1 MERAKSTLDEHQ
13 LVCADAVTRPA
24 ANSANDRRGRSR
36 ERAVRLGAVIE
47 TYGQRLVSTLLPVQK
62 GRFGAPLGVLSPISD
77 DCVGFRCD
85 CRVHWCGCERRFLL
99 SPHRLV
105 HQRGGGTSGGHTGR
119 RLLEPAVYSGG
130 PRPGRKGEHAGKN
143 KAETLSPE
151 MTGATRS
158 AETAR
163 ALIRKTKRATR
174 RRFPAQGAYPRPLIL
189 KLVSGE
195 GYYCDGQ
202 NPMRC
207 DMNTE
212 VNKENALL
220 ETPEISQAINSGWV
234 ARDDRPLGVTNS
246 ATAEFPVF
254 CIVHTSASFPRQA

>member
-1 MERAKSTLDEHQ
+1 
-13 LVCADAVTRPA
+13 
-24 ANSANDRRGRSR
+24 
-36 ERAVRLGAVIE
+36 
-47 TYGQRLVSTLLPVQK
+47 
-62 GRFGAPLGVLSPISD
+62 
-77 DCVGFRCD
+77 
-85 CRVHWCGCERRFLL
+85 
-99 SPHRLV
+99 
-105 HQRGGGTSGGHTGR
+105 
-119 RLLEPAVYSGG
+119 
-130 PRPGRKGEHAGKN
+130 
-143 KAETLSPE
+143 